1 MEGINFINSGV
12 ASVIYNVL
20 IPKLFPSTMVDKISS
35 GMEIQRDIVETGIPN
50 TVEQTRE
57 RPVIPPRCQSGRGEE
72 EINRNSGNGSS
83 KRDPSVILHQCQ
95 DGAFFKRTLSGRVLC
110 IIQDR
115 IFLLLHRL
123 RLCISSHQLLLHLDP

>member
-57 RPVIPPRCQSGRGEE
+57 RPVIPPGASPVEVKKKLTATAVMAAA
-72 EINRNSGNGSS
+72 N
-83 KRDPSVILHQCQ
+83 VIH
-95 DGAFFKRTLSGRVLC
+95 
-110 IIQDR
+110 
-115 IFLLLHRL
+115 
-123 RLCISSHQLLLHLDP
+123 P